1 MKSVNQY
8 VMKDS
13 GVQWIGAV
21 PEHWEMCKI
30 KNIGLFYSGLVN
42 KRGDDFNVE
51 ETDKFA
57 YYIPFTNIFNN
68 VEIDVTQLRKV
79 KVNPV
84 EAQNEAKENDIFF
97 LMSSEDT
104 EGIGKTA
111 VLRELTAEY
120 KPLYLN
126 SFCKGLRITSN
137 EVDAIF
143 LNYFMSSDAGNT
155 YCRLQANGF
164 IRINLRLTKLVDC
177 PVLLP
182 PLAEQRAIA
191 DWLDAKCADIDA
203 AIELQQRMIDKLKAY
218 KTAVIHQAVTKGLD
232 KNANLKDSG
241 VQWIG
246 EVPEHWEVC
255 KIKNI
260 GLFYSGLV
268 NKRGDDFNVEE
279 TDKFAYYI
287 PFTNIFNNVEIDVTQ
302 LRKVKV
308 NPVEAQ
314 NEAKENDIFFL
325 MSSEDTE
332 GIGKTAVL
340 RELTAEYKP
349 LYLNSFCKGL
359 RITSNEVDAIFL
371 NYFMSSDAGN
381 TYCRLQANGFIRINL
396 RLTKLVD
403 CPVLLP
409 PLAEQRAIADW
420 LDAKCADIDATI
432 ALKEQKQEKLK
443 AYKKTIIFEYVT
455 GKKQV
460 ANINKQL

>member
-13 GVQWIGAV
+13 GVQWIGQV
-21 PEHWEMCKI
+21 PK
-30 KNIGLFYSGLVN
+30 
-42 KRGDDFNVE
+42 
-51 ETDKFA
+51 
-57 YYIPFTNIFNN
+57 
-68 VEIDVTQLRKV
+68 
-79 KVNPV
+79 
-84 EAQNEAKENDIFF
+84 
-97 LMSSEDT
+97 
-104 EGIGKTA
+104 
-111 VLRELTAEY
+111 
-120 KPLYLN
+120 
-126 SFCKGLRITSN
+126 
-137 EVDAIF
+137 
-143 LNYFMSSDAGNT
+143 
-155 YCRLQANGF
+155 
-164 IRINLRLTKLVDC
+164 
-177 PVLLP
+177 
-182 PLAEQRAIA
+182 
-191 DWLDAKCADIDA
+191 
-203 AIELQQRMIDKLKAY
+203 
-218 KTAVIHQAVTKGLD
+218 
-232 KNANLKDSG
+232 
-241 VQWIG
+241 
-246 EVPEHWEVC
+246 HWEVC

-340 RELTAEYKP
+340 RELIAEYKP

-409 PLAEQRAIADW
+409 PLSEQRAIADWLDAKCADIDAAIELQQRMIDKLKAYKTAVIHQAVMKGLDKNTKLKDSGVQWIGEVPEHWEVCKIKNKFMIISGGTPKSDVESYWNGDVVWVTPADYNTEDKVIVKGKRNITKEGLKNSSATILPKNSIIFSKRAPIGLVAINAVPLATNQGCLGCIPKLNVDTIYSYFLLSSFQKQFELLGSGTTFKEISLSSFSSFVIPLPPLAEQRAIADW

-460 ANINKQL
+460 ANINK

>member
-13 GVQWIGAV
+13 GVQWIGQV
-21 PEHWEMCKI
+21 PK
-30 KNIGLFYSGLVN
+30 
-42 KRGDDFNVE
+42 
-51 ETDKFA
+51 
-57 YYIPFTNIFNN
+57 
-68 VEIDVTQLRKV
+68 
-79 KVNPV
+79 
-84 EAQNEAKENDIFF
+84 
-97 LMSSEDT
+97 
-104 EGIGKTA
+104 
-111 VLRELTAEY
+111 
-120 KPLYLN
+120 
-126 SFCKGLRITSN
+126 
-137 EVDAIF
+137 
-143 LNYFMSSDAGNT
+143 
-155 YCRLQANGF
+155 
-164 IRINLRLTKLVDC
+164 
-177 PVLLP
+177 
-182 PLAEQRAIA
+182 
-191 DWLDAKCADIDA
+191 
-203 AIELQQRMIDKLKAY
+203 
-218 KTAVIHQAVTKGLD
+218 
-232 KNANLKDSG
+232 
-241 VQWIG
+241 
-246 EVPEHWEVC
+246 HWEVC

-340 RELTAEYKP
+340 RELIAEYKP

-409 PLAEQRAIADW
+409 PLSEQRAIADWLDAKCADIDAAIELQQRMIDKLKAYKTAVIHQAVTKGLDKNTKLKDSGVQWIGEVPEHWEVCKIKNKFMIISGGTPKSDVESYWNGDVVWVTPADYNTEDKVIVKGKRNITKEGLKNSSATILPKNSIIFSKRAPIGLVAINAVPLATNQGCLGCIPKLNVDTIYSYFLLSSFQKQFELLGSGTTFKEISLSSFSSFVIPLPPLAEQRAIADW

-460 ANINKQL
+460 ANINK

>member
-1 MKSVNQY
+1 
-8 VMKDS
+8 MKDS
-13 GVQWIGAV
+13 GVQWIGQV
-21 PEHWEMCKI
+21 PK
-30 KNIGLFYSGLVN
+30 
-42 KRGDDFNVE
+42 
-51 ETDKFA
+51 
-57 YYIPFTNIFNN
+57 
-68 VEIDVTQLRKV
+68 
-79 KVNPV
+79 
-84 EAQNEAKENDIFF
+84 
-97 LMSSEDT
+97 
-104 EGIGKTA
+104 
-111 VLRELTAEY
+111 
-120 KPLYLN
+120 
-126 SFCKGLRITSN
+126 
-137 EVDAIF
+137 
-143 LNYFMSSDAGNT
+143 
-155 YCRLQANGF
+155 
-164 IRINLRLTKLVDC
+164 
-177 PVLLP
+177 
-182 PLAEQRAIA
+182 
-191 DWLDAKCADIDA
+191 
-203 AIELQQRMIDKLKAY
+203 
-218 KTAVIHQAVTKGLD
+218 
-232 KNANLKDSG
+232 
-241 VQWIG
+241 
-246 EVPEHWEVC
+246 HWEVC

-340 RELTAEYKP
+340 RELIAEYKP

-409 PLAEQRAIADW
+409 PLSEQRAISDWLDAKCADIDAAIELQQRMIDKLKAYKTAVIHQAVTKGLDKNANLKDSGVQWIGEVSEHWEGCKMQYIIHLEKGKMPKELTYEGGDAPYLTMDLLRNRETMVSYPIATEGLVRVEDNDLLLLWDGANAGEILQAKRGYLGSTMAIIHYSKEIMESKFAFYFFKALEPKFKEDANGTTIPHFNRKSINGYWYFLPPTLSEQRAIADW

>member
-13 GVQWIGAV
+13 GVQWIGQV
-21 PEHWEMCKI
+21 PKHWEVCHLKRVVTINNGSDYKHCQVEPCIYPVIGSGGIFTYASSYIYDGEVLLLGRKGTIDKPMYYNGKFWTVDTMFYAVSNGNAICKY
-30 KNIGLFYSGLVN
+30 L
-42 KRGDDFNVE
+42 
-51 ETDKFA
+51 
-57 YYIPFTNIFNN
+57 YYHSMLIPFARFSTSTALPSMTQTDLKNN
-68 VEIDVTQLRKV
+68 LI
-79 KVNPV
+79 
-84 EAQNEAKENDIFF
+84 
-97 LMSSEDT
+97 
-104 EGIGKTA
+104 
-111 VLRELTAEY
+111 
-120 KPLYLN
+120 
-126 SFCKGLRITSN
+126 C
-137 EVDAIF
+137 
-143 LNYFMSSDAGNT
+143 
-155 YCRLQANGF
+155 
-164 IRINLRLTKLVDC
+164 
-177 PVLLP
+177 LP
-182 PLAEQRAIA
+182 PLSEQRAIA

-340 RELTAEYKP
+340 RELIAEYKP

>member
-1 MKSVNQY
+1 
-8 VMKDS
+8 MKDS
-13 GVQWIGAV
+13 GVQWIGQV
-21 PEHWEMCKI
+21 PKHWEVCKI

-111 VLRELTAEY
+111 VLRELIAEY

-340 RELTAEYKP
+340 RELIAEYKP